1 MTSLS
6 VAVIGGG
13 RWARAL
19 ASFLLHNQRRSPER
33 ISKVLH
39 YRPPR
44 ELIRAGQEDSR
55 SEHEQ
60 TAAHTDVP
68 AAAHEVPDVHAVHSA
83 QGVEKTQVTSIALSD
98 LASADVIFMAVPA
111 SSVRKVLR
119 LAAPHL
125 HGNQTMIHAIGS
137 VIPASDEC
145 QHAQLVS
152 HAIGEETPIR
162 KVGVLAGPA
171 LAPDLEE
178 FAPAALVCG
187 SRFDEVGTQ
196 AIQVLSGHSLLVYTT
211 RDLIGVELARAGSS
225 VIALAAGVANILD
238 LGTPARAILITRGAA
253 EMARIAVKLGAD
265 ERTFFGL
272 AGVGEFVAAT
282 ERRGSA
288 DFELGRLLGQRI
300 SLAEAL
306 KQVGRVCDSPAM
318 VREAHLL
325 GHKHHVRTSI
335 VSALYQLLHGKFDTK
350 DALMALL
357 STDIHNERE

>member
-1 MTSLS
+1 MKSLS

-19 ASFLLHNQRRSPER
+19 ASFLLHNQRRSPDR
-33 ISKVLH
+33 IGAVLH
-39 YRPPR
+39 HCPPR
-44 ELIRAGQEDSR
+44 ELLRVGQEDNR
-55 SEHEQ
+55 AESEP
-60 TAAHTDVP
+60 AHTDVP
-68 AAAHEVPDVHAVHSA
+68 AAGHQVPEAHVAESA
-83 QGVEKTQVTSIALSD
+83 QQAVRTQVTSIDVAD
-98 LASADVIFMAVPA
+98 LALADLVFLALPA
-111 SSVRKVLR
+111 AAVRKVLR

-125 HGNQTMIHAIGS
+125 RGNQTMIHAIGS
-137 VIPASDEC
+137 VIPASEEC
-145 QHAQLVS
+145 AHTQLIS
-152 HAIGEETPIR
+152 QTIAEETAVR
-162 KVGVLAGPA
+162 KIGVLAGPA

-187 SRFDEVGTQ
+187 SRFDEVGLQ
-196 AIQVLSGHSLLVYTT
+196 AIQVLTGHTLLVYKT
-211 RDLIGVELARAGSS
+211 RDLIGVELARAGAAI
-225 VIALAAGVANILD
+225 IALAAGVANILD

-253 EMARIAVKLGAD
+253 EIARVAVKLGAE

-272 AGVGEFVAAT
+272 AGIGEYVAAT

-300 SLAEAL
+300 PLATAL
-306 KQVGRVCDSPAM
+306 RQVGRVCDSPAM

-335 VSALYQLLHGKFDTK
+335 VSALYHLLHGKFDTK

-357 STDIHNERE
+357 STDVHDERE